1 MSSLRSSRPFR
12 SLFKGLVCTLLVATS
27 HCTARPA
34 LPPAEPVDFWASTT
48 FNFTN
53 DLIAYY
59 NTTLP
64 AVHMT
69 GKTVPGSVVVASEV
83 QRAGGLGF
91 AQADVVYLAYR
102 YGIENLAPQSDLRGM
117 AVLWMNNVYVIVRN
131 DSPLR
136 DIASL
141 KGKRVGILVRGTSG
155 EFVTRIVLKA
165 YELSYQDLQPTFES
179 TAAMM
184 EHMKRGELD
193 AAITSYPFPSPFV
206 ETLNREIGVRL
217 LPVEPRISSRL
228 AAAYPFLRRV
238 TSQPSD
244 FFVHK
249 RNVETVA
256 AEVLLICR
264 RDLREE
270 TAYELTKAFFVALPG
285 MARKYPEAAL
295 IDPEQAPT
303 TPIPLHPG
311 AARYYREREILE

>member
-1 MSSLRSSRPFR
+1 MSTPYSDHHRLSLRVGFVGIV
-12 SLFKGLVCTLLVATS
+12 LATTLA
-27 HCTARPA
+27 CTATPT
-34 LPPAEPVDFWASTT
+34 PSSPEHVDFWASTT

-59 NTTLP
+59 NTSLP
-64 AVHMT
+64 AVHIT
-69 GKTVPGSVVVASEV
+69 GQTVPGSVVVASEV

-102 YGIENLAPQSDLRGM
+102 YGIEDRAPQSDLRGM
-117 AVLWMNNVYVIVRN
+117 AVLWMNNVYVVVRN
-131 DSPLR
+131 DSPLH

-184 EHMKRGELD
+184 EHLKRGELD

-206 ETLNREIGVRL
+206 ETLNRQIGVRL
-217 LPVEPRISSRL
+217 LPVEQRISNRL

-238 TSQPSD
+238 TIQPSD

-249 RNVETVA
+249 RDVETVA

-264 RDLREE
+264 KDLSEE
-270 TAYELTKAFFVALPG
+270 AAYELTKAFFVALPG